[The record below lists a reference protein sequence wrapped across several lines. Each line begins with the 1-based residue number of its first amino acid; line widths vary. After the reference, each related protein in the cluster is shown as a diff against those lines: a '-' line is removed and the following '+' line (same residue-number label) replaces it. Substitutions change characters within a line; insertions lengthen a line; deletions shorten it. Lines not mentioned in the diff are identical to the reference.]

1 MRSLGGDRLSLVASL
16 VAIAFSFT
24 SSTGRWRQLS
34 SPQPV
39 HQVQAAA
46 ASQSGRLMLTASR
59 SPVAGNTH
67 RFQPSTAEVN
77 YLPAQYIP
85 ASTAITLQDQELC
98 TVKPGQRWPKVC
110 AFLRTPEPIY
120 DADYI
125 SWLERV
131 GTIPPGVC
139 WIVRQHT
146 PSAFGVHKFAVA
158 RVLLGNAS
166 LMLLAISGAALA
178 ATSLATTL
186 TIFACGAFGCAS
198 APTLAAITLTITP
211 LGPAFTATAL
221 TIAALTTPF
230 VLTTTAATAATIV
243 AAQLSH
249 QQQWPA
255 TESFPCPFS
264 QPALASIQARRR
276 RHWHNVKR
284 RAVFREEQYL
294 NPKGWIRGAF
304 FTPDGQRWNADCFFA
319 IELADGIAIFKWIR
333 HGALRVPPPQPPR
346 PPSPPTDLLTR
357 GDGATWSGAVFQRG
371 LHSGDRIFELKGGG
385 APESPGSN
393 RGRGATRGRGK
404 RRPEPKVI
412 RSSPYRDDK
421 WDAEHPDR
429 IRNYI
434 QALPSPGGTWH
445 ALSPSHP
452 EPAPQLLGMLRT
464 EFYDESPLQGDE
476 IEKDK
481 ARKARTANRASSAK
495 KRLYETDAEAA
506 VRIGKEDAKEAERL
520 EKQVVARLKK
530 AADSPATRLANKEQH
545 QKKRAAN
552 QADPEKAA
560 DSPATRL
567 ADKEQHQKKRAANQA
582 DPEKAADSL
591 AARLADKEQHQK
603 KRAAN
608 QADPEKAADSLAARL
623 ADKEQHKKKRAANQ
637 ADPEKAAENAATRKK
652 DNEQHKDKRNKE
664 RAAGEVR
671 QTKVTLRHANMTE
684 AERRAK
690 KQLESG
696 SRFDQDRAT
705 RLRDE
710 RLRVYRQRHPENG
723 APPIRATW
731 PPPAPA
737 RTAAAPSD
745 AKRLDDYIGL
755 LGEGLVDRIHTC
767 PNCNE
772 RDVCHGVPLVGD
784 TFSGQ
789 QVTAD
794 ARAAMKCW
802 RCTTKLGRAL
812 HWSNGLDLDLS
823 CDEHVENTS
832 KVPLAHRLIWQQLQL
847 DWGELSV
854 LEEALVSRVVACT
867 SVLKLPVDDQLGYK
881 SSVINY
887 INDTADVVQKLP
899 RAPKDSQVVVYQV
912 PGAMGEPSLQRVRK
926 HAVRAYLCFFAEH
939 HPLYKHGIIDPLDST
954 RYLVA
959 PFDIA
964 RDFDYDEWNGWADE
978 FIAELH
984 VLEASTAVDADA
996 PTMDTTNS
1004 NTDDSA
1010 TDATDPNKQA
1020 LKSREGKLGIP
1031 TAVLLHWL
1039 RHGIDPASQ
1048 NLRAQLRF
1056 HNLNPSTA
1064 DDAER
1069 SNVDF
1074 QPLIDHF
1081 AALEYVT
1088 KYAAK
1093 AEKGSGSF
1101 EAVLSSVLERS
1112 EEQLPTDASARRVY
1126 AAVLSQVVGGRNW
1139 SAQEVG
1145 HVNMGCNTV
1154 VASHKFE
1161 TIFLA
1166 GKRKRMRADI
1176 QRETADDEP
1185 AFQLNYLD
1193 RYLLRMESCATSR
1206 GALDED
1212 QPTLLEHGFEG
1223 PLDPFAIDLEHVADC
1238 SFTEFWRTYSFTG
1251 DGPKKRTFKVRRRLE
1266 PTVVNIKPRL
1276 PRKLLT
1282 SKDPQERQEYC
1293 RVQLLLHRP
1302 FLNRDDYDGF
1312 MVEHDGDFVAAYEG
1326 WAKSDSHGPKL
1337 IPACVTD
1344 DFRELHLEVDGEH
1357 LNANDPALGDSGQ
1370 PRFSADYSFYRFLG
1384 KQQLFDELEH
1394 SLPLFS
1400 DWNARTKQR
1409 YSAEQIKDADR
1420 WMQRAKAQGPEEMP
1434 AVFVDID
1441 SLNPSQRFIYNVVHK
1456 HAQMCAQASTHGEP
1470 QPPPLNTLICG
1481 TAGSGKTY
1489 LIGALKQLLQESCL
1503 VCAPTGVAADNIG
1516 GVTYH
1521 SKLPMPRDKR
1531 SLDIDDVRL
1540 DEESTRLQ
1548 RLEEDFEGVEYLI
1561 IDEMSMVGRRS
1572 LGMIDHLLQQAK
1584 GSNAPFGGVSVLFV
1598 GDHGQ
1603 LPPVK
1608 DHRAFDW
1615 EGVRHRSARQGHTLG
1630 EKIGHAPFY
1639 QYHGTRQYELL
1650 SERVFFLDKVE
1661 RIAHS
1666 DDPVESQRLQHFQEL
1681 QLRARDGELT
1691 EADYTHM
1698 VEHMD
1703 ASKRPTEFEGHNL
1716 YHLVTTRKLRDSNNL
1731 DTLER
1736 QIRGGAPGIAVP
1748 AVHSSPVAERAVDDD
1763 IGLARSLILCIG
1775 ARVMVTKNIS
1785 VVHGLCNGTI
1795 GTVYDVMCNDK
1806 GVAVSVLLR
1815 VKKRTLN
1822 QRGYAGQSFLDSLPE
1837 GELPLADDEAIIALD
1852 RWEEMIYEGG
1862 QAHTRAQFP
1871 IMLAWCVTIHKAQG
1885 LTLDRVLIDAG
1896 SDERAMGQL
1905 FVALTRVRHPDHV
1918 AFSPMP
1924 PLDRVTTLIARKKS
1938 LHDRKRHERHLRLQ
1952 AARTA
1957 TTFALLQPNGFEL
1970 GAIPPEPPKYVPSD
1984 PSERQTGRQKTLSDW
1999 KPDAAARAATQQ
2011 LNEATQKKVSEL
2023 QRRRKVAERQLEV
2036 NRNALS
2042 RLGLPPTHQHNDS
2055 VLPHWLLQA
2064 HPMLKLTARVVDYLP
2079 SRRATEV
2086 CDYLQRLGFNVE
2098 LDTGAQQIG
2107 NTCGVV
2113 AAWVAVE
2120 LKLAH
2125 LDQPNSWV
2133 TTNLAE
2139 RFDPHVYCM
2148 SNLAIGLDADDNT
2161 SFISG
2166 VKTIRAA
2173 QEHWT
2178 LAMASRGQANTDVM
2192 EWLSQPETLDF
2203 AIRQIVTDLHNVAAG
2218 QSESIDLRIRVSN
2231 TDDCRSTGTHW
2242 FTVAY
2247 SIQIV
2252 NDDVA
2257 AWDAVHATITAD
2269 LTPVTAQEVQHEDQT
2284 AREFY
2289 GAPGQA
2295 GNEH

>member
-1 MRSLGGDRLSLVASL
+1 
-16 VAIAFSFT
+16 
-24 SSTGRWRQLS
+24 
-34 SPQPV
+34 
-39 HQVQAAA
+39 
-46 ASQSGRLMLTASR
+46 
-59 SPVAGNTH
+59 
-67 RFQPSTAEVN
+67 
-77 YLPAQYIP
+77 
-85 ASTAITLQDQELC
+85 
-98 TVKPGQRWPKVC
+98 
-110 AFLRTPEPIY
+110 
-120 DADYI
+120 
-125 SWLERV
+125 
-131 GTIPPGVC
+131 
-139 WIVRQHT
+139 
-146 PSAFGVHKFAVA
+146 
-158 RVLLGNAS
+158 
-166 LMLLAISGAALA
+166 
-178 ATSLATTL
+178 
-186 TIFACGAFGCAS
+186 
-198 APTLAAITLTITP
+198 
-211 LGPAFTATAL
+211 
-221 TIAALTTPF
+221 
-230 VLTTTAATAATIV
+230 
-243 AAQLSH
+243 
-249 QQQWPA
+249 
-255 TESFPCPFS
+255 
-264 QPALASIQARRR
+264 
-276 RHWHNVKR
+276 
-284 RAVFREEQYL
+284 
-294 NPKGWIRGAF
+294 
-304 FTPDGQRWNADCFFA
+304 
-319 IELADGIAIFKWIR
+319 
-333 HGALRVPPPQPPR
+333 
-346 PPSPPTDLLTR
+346 
-357 GDGATWSGAVFQRG
+357 
-371 LHSGDRIFELKGGG
+371 
-385 APESPGSN
+385 
-393 RGRGATRGRGK
+393 
-404 RRPEPKVI
+404 
-412 RSSPYRDDK
+412 
-421 WDAEHPDR
+421 
-429 IRNYI
+429 
-434 QALPSPGGTWH
+434 
-445 ALSPSHP
+445 
-452 EPAPQLLGMLRT
+452 
-464 EFYDESPLQGDE
+464 
-476 IEKDK
+476 
-481 ARKARTANRASSAK
+481 
-495 KRLYETDAEAA
+495 
-506 VRIGKEDAKEAERL
+506 
-520 EKQVVARLKK
+520 
-530 AADSPATRLANKEQH
+530 
-545 QKKRAAN
+545 
-552 QADPEKAA
+552 
-560 DSPATRL
+560 
-567 ADKEQHQKKRAANQA
+567 
-582 DPEKAADSL
+582 
-591 AARLADKEQHQK
+591 
-603 KRAAN
+603 
-608 QADPEKAADSLAARL
+608 
-623 ADKEQHKKKRAANQ
+623 
-637 ADPEKAAENAATRKK
+637 
-652 DNEQHKDKRNKE
+652 
-664 RAAGEVR
+664 
-671 QTKVTLRHANMTE
+671 
-684 AERRAK
+684 
-690 KQLESG
+690 
-696 SRFDQDRAT
+696 
-705 RLRDE
+705 
-710 RLRVYRQRHPENG
+710 
-723 APPIRATW
+723 
-731 PPPAPA
+731 
-737 RTAAAPSD
+737 
-745 AKRLDDYIGL
+745 
-755 LGEGLVDRIHTC
+755 
-767 PNCNE
+767 
-772 RDVCHGVPLVGD
+772 
-784 TFSGQ
+784 
-789 QVTAD
+789 
-794 ARAAMKCW
+794 
-802 RCTTKLGRAL
+802 
-812 HWSNGLDLDLS
+812 
-823 CDEHVENTS
+823 
-832 KVPLAHRLIWQQLQL
+832 
-847 DWGELSV
+847 
-854 LEEALVSRVVACT
+854 
-867 SVLKLPVDDQLGYK
+867 
-881 SSVINY
+881 
-887 INDTADVVQKLP
+887 
-899 RAPKDSQVVVYQV
+899 
-912 PGAMGEPSLQRVRK
+912 
-926 HAVRAYLCFFAEH
+926 
-939 HPLYKHGIIDPLDST
+939 
-954 RYLVA
+954 
-959 PFDIA
+959 
-964 RDFDYDEWNGWADE
+964 
-978 FIAELH
+978 
-984 VLEASTAVDADA
+984 
-996 PTMDTTNS
+996 
-1004 NTDDSA
+1004 
-1010 TDATDPNKQA
+1010 
-1020 LKSREGKLGIP
+1020 
-1031 TAVLLHWL
+1031 
-1039 RHGIDPASQ
+1039 
-1048 NLRAQLRF
+1048 
-1056 HNLNPSTA
+1056 
-1064 DDAER
+1064 
-1069 SNVDF
+1069 
-1074 QPLIDHF
+1074 
-1081 AALEYVT
+1081 
-1088 KYAAK
+1088 
-1093 AEKGSGSF
+1093 
-1101 EAVLSSVLERS
+1101 
-1112 EEQLPTDASARRVY
+1112 
-1126 AAVLSQVVGGRNW
+1126 
-1139 SAQEVG
+1139 
-1145 HVNMGCNTV
+1145 
-1154 VASHKFE
+1154 
-1161 TIFLA
+1161 
-1166 GKRKRMRADI
+1166 
-1176 QRETADDEP
+1176 
-1185 AFQLNYLD
+1185 
-1193 RYLLRMESCATSR
+1193 MESCATSR

-1837 GELPLADDEAIIALD
+1837 GEQPLADDEAIIALD

-2011 LNEATQKKVSEL
+2011 QNEATQKKVSEL

-2042 RLGLPPTHQHNDS
+2042 RLGLPPAHQHNDGE
-2055 VLPHWLLQA
+2055 LPHWLLQA

-2086 CDYLQRLGFNVE
+2086 RDYLQRLGFNVE

-2148 SNLAIGLDADDNT
+2148 SNLAIGLDADDST

-2173 QEHWT
+2173 QEHWA
-2178 LAMASRGQANTDVM
+2178 LAMASRGQANADVM

-2203 AIRQIVTDLHNVAAG
+2203 AIRQIVTDLHDVAAG
-2218 QSESIDLRIRVSN
+2218 RSESIDLRIRVSN

-2289 GAPGQA
+2289 GAPG
-2295 GNEH
+2295 